1 MSKTKN
7 NQAVVPNAKQN
18 VVQSIKFTLIS
29 ISAGIIQTLAFTLL
43 NEIVKLEYKWSYLIA
58 LVLSVL
64 WNFTINRRYTFK
76 SAANVPVAMLKV
88 ALFYLVFTPLSTW
101 WGDALTKIG
110 INEYIILIGTMV
122 INLVLE
128 FLYCRLVV
136 YRGKMYTNDLGQK
149 EMAELSQG
157 EDSAPCEEASE
168 EVPAKENSNEE
179 A

>member
-1 MSKTKN
+1 MSKNKEPQTATPTK
-7 NQAVVPNAKQN
+7 KQN
-18 VVQSIKFTLIS
+18 FVQAIKFLFIS
-29 ISAGIIQTLAFTLL
+29 ISAGVIQTVAFTLL
-43 NEIVKLEYKWSYLIA
+43 NEVAKLEYKWSYLIA

-101 WGDALTKIG
+101 WGDALANAG

-122 INLVLE
+122 INLVSE

-149 EMAELSQG
+149 EMEGMAQAEK
-157 EDSAPCEEASE
+157 EDI
-168 EVPAKENSNEE
+168 VNEE